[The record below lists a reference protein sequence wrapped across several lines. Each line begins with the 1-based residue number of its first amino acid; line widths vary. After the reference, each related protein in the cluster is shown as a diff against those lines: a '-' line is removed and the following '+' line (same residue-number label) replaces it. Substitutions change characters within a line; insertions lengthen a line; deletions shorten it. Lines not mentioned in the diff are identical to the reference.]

1 MLVNVNVKNMALIDK
16 VDIYFEEGLNILTG
30 ETGAGKSIIIG
41 SIMIALGDK
50 VPSGIVRDEN
60 EEALVELTFRVDDE
74 ATCERLKSLDVE
86 PDDEGMVIISRRIY
100 KGRSTV
106 KINGES
112 CTLNTVKKIQELLIE
127 IHGQHDHQSLT
138 KPHKQLEILDDYSG
152 ENVAGIKDE
161 LKANYEEY
169 RELLNKRDEFSMDEE
184 QRKREISF
192 AEFEVNEIDSAN
204 LKNGEFEEVE
214 DEFRKMS
221 SFKDVKENMAAVYNA
236 LEGDGYSISSLISDA
251 VRNISDCGDF
261 DETVEDIGNS
271 LADME
276 SICSDLA
283 RTVRDYMD
291 DVDYDEEDIR
301 LAEERLNE
309 INILR
314 QKYEMN
320 KLSADPVDNIL
331 AYRDE
336 RQKFLDDMNNYDM
349 RKEELEKEIKNK
361 EKVLK
366 DLSLKLRGERQKGAS
381 KLEKET
387 VEVLKGLN
395 FLDARFKIDFKEK
408 EEFSKEG
415 MDEIT
420 FMISTNPGEDIKP
433 LAEVAS
439 GGELSRIML
448 ALKTILA
455 KEDKVDSLIFD
466 EIDTGIS
473 GRTAQ
478 AVAERMQNISDGT
491 QIICITHLPQIAAM
505 ADEHFLI
512 EKHVEKGKTVT
523 NIEKLSYDESVDEL
537 ARMLGGSEITDAV
550 RDNAKEMKS
559 MAQRG

>member
-1 MLVNVNVKNMALIDK
+1 
-16 VDIYFEEGLNILTG
+16 
-30 ETGAGKSIIIG
+30 
-41 SIMIALGDK
+41 
-50 VPSGIVRDEN
+50 
-60 EEALVELTFRVDDE
+60 
-74 ATCERLKSLDVE
+74 
-86 PDDEGMVIISRRIY
+86 
-100 KGRSTV
+100 
-106 KINGES
+106 
-112 CTLNTVKKIQELLIE
+112 
-127 IHGQHDHQSLT
+127 
-138 KPHKQLEILDDYSG
+138 
-152 ENVAGIKDE
+152 
-161 LKANYEEY
+161 
-169 RELLNKRDEFSMDEE
+169 
-184 QRKREISF
+184 
-192 AEFEVNEIDSAN
+192 
-204 LKNGEFEEVE
+204 
-214 DEFRKMS
+214 
-221 SFKDVKENMAAVYNA
+221 
-236 LEGDGYSISSLISDA
+236 
-251 VRNISDCGDF
+251 
-261 DETVEDIGNS
+261 
-271 LADME
+271 
-276 SICSDLA
+276 
-283 RTVRDYMD
+283 
-291 DVDYDEEDIR
+291 
-301 LAEERLNE
+301 
-309 INILR
+309 
-314 QKYEMN
+314 MN

-366 DLSLKLRGERQKGAS
+366 DLSLKLRRERQKGAS